1 MHKILHAASKTICIN
16 YSPGIL
22 NGWKKNIFL
31 QSFIA
36 LCLILFWTVPE
47 SAQITITASSITSF
61 YSPGTIVTGVSDTL
75 TKSLNIGSP
84 GATSWNFSSLNADI
98 KTTSTNMSPSST
110 PYASYFPNATFAEQ
124 VTIPGAG
131 TEYVYYSLGS
141 NLLFEGSY
149 ISATYQQGT
158 ASGTS
163 TTWIKNVPDEIT
175 FHLPITFGTTWT
187 STFADSVIS
196 KTTITSPVQLPPIT
210 SVVLVN
216 SVDQYTVD
224 AYGSLTLPGGA
235 TYQALRLKVDRRST
249 VNSHTN
255 HTISYLFITNNGVS
269 VNVSPAD
276 TLQPNSGTI
285 NINDVG
291 WDSPTLTAV
300 KSTDALP
307 TGFILMQNYPN
318 PFNPTT
324 KIKFGL
330 PENAFTTL
338 KIYDMLGR
346 EVKTLVSAEMTT
358 GFHEVEFNAN
368 DLSSG
373 IYMYKLQSN
382 NFTDVKKLILI
393 K

>member
-1 MHKILHAASKTICIN
+1 
-16 YSPGIL
+16 
-22 NGWKKNIFL
+22 
-31 QSFIA
+31 
-36 LCLILFWTVPE
+36 VPE

-61 YSPGTIVTGVSDTL
+61 YSPGTTVTGVSDTL

-124 VTIPGAG
+124 VIIPGAG

-300 KSTDALP
+300 QSVNAVP

>member
-1 MHKILHAASKTICIN
+1 
-16 YSPGIL
+16 
-22 NGWKKNIFL
+22 
-31 QSFIA
+31 
-36 LCLILFWTVPE
+36 VPE

-61 YSPGTIVTGVSDTL
+61 YSPGTTVTGVSDTL

-131 TEYVYYSLGS
+131 TEYIYYALGS

-149 ISATYQQGT
+149 ISGTYQQGT
-158 ASGTS
+158 ASGTTS
-163 TTWIKNVPDEIT
+163 TRIKNIPEEIT

-187 STFADSVIS
+187 STFTDSVIS

-300 KSTDALP
+300 QSVNAVP